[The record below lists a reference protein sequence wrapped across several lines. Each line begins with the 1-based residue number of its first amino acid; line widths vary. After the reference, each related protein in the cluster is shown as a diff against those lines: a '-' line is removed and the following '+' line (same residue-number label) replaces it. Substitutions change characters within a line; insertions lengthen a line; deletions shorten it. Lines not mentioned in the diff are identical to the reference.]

1 MPSQNATKPAAARA
15 AATAA
20 KAGATNVPAADAKPA
35 ASRGRTAAA
44 PATAATSATAGA
56 PAIARP
62 PKRQRGR
69 LRVAAILGAGREVF
83 REKGYDATTMTEIAA
98 RSGTA
103 IGSLYRFFPSKE
115 SLADALLQD
124 YAQQMVVGL
133 ASLAAPAGA
142 AATHSPAAAATPESV
157 ANSLVDLML
166 TLQQER
172 GVALVLLEAQGGNA
186 DLRLRYRKAMR
197 HGVGQIVKKLAPQ
210 LPRAR
215 AEAMATVV
223 VHILKAVARTTEEE
237 DPATCRSVLTEI
249 RELLRLY
256 LNTVH

>member
-1 MPSQNATKPAAARA
+1 MSSQNATKPAAGPKNGPSHA
-15 AATAA
+15 
-20 KAGATNVPAADAKPA
+20 AADAK
-35 ASRGRTAAA
+35 SG
-44 PATAATSATAGA
+44 ATARA
-56 PAIARP
+56 

-69 LRVAAILGAGREVF
+69 LRVAAILAAGREVF

-124 YAQQMVVGL
+124 YAQQMVEGLSNLAVPPDPADRVGE
-133 ASLAAPAGA
+133 S
-142 AATHSPAAAATPESV
+142 TPESV

-166 TLQQER
+166 TLQEER
-172 GVALVLLEAQGGNA
+172 SVALVLIEARSSGSA
-186 DLRLRYRKAMR
+186 DLRAHYRKAMR
-197 HGVGQIVKKLAPQ
+197 QGVTQILKKLAPD

-215 AEAMATVV
+215 GEAMATVV
-223 VHILKAVARTTEEE
+223 VHVLKTVARTTEED
-237 DPATCRSVLTEI
+237 DPATCRSVLSEI
-249 RELLRLY
+249 RELIRLY

>member
-1 MPSQNATKPAAARA
+1 MSSQNATKPAARSGAAARA
-15 AATAA
+15 
-20 KAGATNVPAADAKPA
+20 
-35 ASRGRTAAA
+35 
-44 PATAATSATAGA
+44 
-56 PAIARP
+56 

-124 YAQQMVVGL
+124 YALQMVEGL
-133 ASLAAPAGA
+133 SNLAAPPDPADRVG
-142 AATHSPAAAATPESV
+142 SPTPQSV

-166 TLQQER
+166 TLEEER
-172 GVALVLLEAQGGNA
+172 SVALVLIEAHGASA
-186 DLRLRYRKAMR
+186 DLKARYRKAMR
-197 HGVGQIVKKLAPQ
+197 QGLTQIVKKLAPH

-223 VHILKAVARTTEEE
+223 VHVLKGVARTTEEE

-249 RELLRLY
+249 RELIRLY